1 MPSADGPDTESIAMV
16 DFAKTRSGTANLPAP
31 PQETTGLR
39 RRFSIRR
46 AWTHHREQTINDRNR
61 LESALLNVESDE
73 LYRQRRR
80 SSAVDMEMVAELL
93 EKDHLDTDTH
103 GISEIRDG
111 WFDAVYLKQRPL
123 DYQRLMR
130 HAESTLPAAF
140 AKDPPLSLHH
150 FLPKQRRQLR
160 SVFFKVMTTRSGV
173 RLFKASLAFF
183 IAYCLCLVPQVREWL
198 GRYNYIMVVSVII
211 NHPARPMG
219 PQLDGTI
226 LTILGTI
233 SGLAWGVIGLILSY
247 STVDARTG
255 YGAILALFFS
265 IFIAC
270 VAYIRAYWTR
280 FYQFS
285 ISAGIAMCY
294 SCLAEVNG
302 EQVRYIKFWSYGI
315 PWILGQAISLV
326 VNLAFLPD
334 AGSRA
339 LAETLHEAFFIM
351 QDALEIPRP
360 RNVLLRRS
368 LARVFVA
375 VGVAYRDLR
384 LDVSFTRYNPV
395 EVRELRNLIQGVIRS
410 ILLLKTE
417 TRLFESWDLPEAG
430 IVPVTV
436 TAFETIATDV
446 DGSAEASSGDTKT
459 MSEDDPDTLLRL
471 VALKLAAPTE
481 DMLLHMRS
489 VIRSCDAA
497 LMDMSGYRSALGPP
511 KDEAYDVD
519 QAKNLL
525 RKAIDDFDQADQEL
539 QLSGVLPDTRRIKE
553 VSNILVFTHHIRG
566 AAGSIDTLGVHV
578 SDMKQSAGRPK
589 FYLPTY
595 SLHMAIN
602 YANAQIRRDRGG
614 VSASNVKM
622 TFDDITTLIEA
633 IQSREHRPAPRSR
646 KSSISGATTPLERS
660 PTTMEAEEMPKP
672 ESKHNKFG
680 YQIWRILHRLQGFES
695 KYALK
700 VCMLTA
706 LLAIP
711 AWLEKSR
718 SWWNLQESWWA
729 VVMAWV
735 MVHPRIGG
743 NMQDLLMRALCVTLG
758 AVWAGVAYAARNGNP
773 YVMAV
778 FALIYML
785 PMLYRFT
792 QSSHPRS
799 GIAGCLSFSVIS
811 LALVT
816 ADEHQSAARM
826 AATRGL
832 AFLVGTVSAV
842 MINWILWPFV
852 SRHELRKALSSML
865 FFQSVLYRGVLS
877 KYVYYEEQ
885 KQPTKQD
892 IERSEM
898 LEGRLREGFVR
909 IRQLLIMTRHELRLR
924 SPFDPLPYS
933 ALADACENFFEHLIA
948 VRQAALNYDP
958 GYVRDNDAAAE
969 KLLSY
974 RRDAVACI
982 LSNLY
987 ILAGALKSDRK
998 VPRYLPSAAVARKRL
1013 LDRMAEIEAEELAAH
1028 KMHRRSTGLHI
1039 SLATNGKWAQVYGFA
1054 FNESLTGCV
1063 AQLEELER
1071 YTKLIVGEQGFD
1083 DEFRDDDSDTS
1094 DEEEDERIPHH
1105 K

>member
-1 MPSADGPDTESIAMV
+1 MINSTKSEFVARLFGQDALQTVTHPKERSTVMQATISSKPMRTPSVMSRKTARTARNQRVLQQKAAEEELEKLSENNSQAGGAAKAAASEQGASGQFLAALDNVTKAVADPSTNSYFV
-16 DFAKTRSGTANLPAP
+16 FCLKP
-31 PQETTGLR
+31 
-39 RRFSIRR
+39 
-46 AWTHHREQTINDRNR
+46 NDRR
-61 LESALLNVESDE
+61 IAS
-73 LYRQRRR
+73 Q
-80 SSAVDMEMVAELL
+80 
-93 EKDHLDTDTH
+93 
-103 GISEIRDG
+103 
-111 WFDAVYLKQRPL
+111 FDSK
-123 DYQRLMR
+123 
-130 HAESTLPAAF
+130 
-140 AKDPPLSLHH
+140 
-150 FLPKQRRQLR
+150 
-160 SVFFKVMTTRSGV
+160 
-173 RLFKASLAFF
+173 
-183 IAYCLCLVPQVREWL
+183 C
-198 GRYNYIMVVSVII
+198 
-211 NHPARPMG
+211 
-219 PQLDGTI
+219 LDGTI

-233 SGLAWGVIGLILSY
+233 SGLAWGVIGLVLSY

-270 VAYIRAYWTR
+270 AAYIRAYWTR

-339 LAETLHEAFFIM
+339 LAETLHEAFLIM
-351 QDALEIPRP
+351 QRTPWRFLDRATYSSGGPWP
-360 RNVLLRRS
+360 AS
-368 LARVFVA
+368 SWQLASHTA
-375 VGVAYRDLR
+375 TSASTYLSRDTTP
-384 LDVSFTRYNPV
+384 S
-395 EVRELRNLIQGVIRS
+395 
-410 ILLLKTE
+410 
-417 TRLFESWDLPEAG
+417 RLFERWDLPEAG

-446 DGSAEASSGDTKT
+446 DGSTEASSGDTKT
-459 MSEDDPDTLLRL
+459 MPGDDEDALLRL

-525 RKAIDDFDQADQEL
+525 RKAIDGFDQADQEL
-539 QLSGVLPDTRRIKE
+539 QLLGVLPDTLRIKE
-553 VSNILVFTHHIRG
+553 VSNILVFAHHIRG

-595 SLHMAIN
+595 SLHKAIN

-646 KSSISGATTPLERS
+646 KSSISGATIPPERS

-672 ESKHNKFG
+672 ESKHSKFG

-718 SWWNLQESWWA
+718 SWWNLEESWWA

-1013 LDRMAEIEAEELAAH
+1013 LDRMAEIEAEELAAQ
-1028 KMHRRSTGLHI
+1028 KMHVTSTGLHV
-1039 SLATNGKWAQVYGFA
+1039 SLASNGKWAQVYGFA

>member
-1 MPSADGPDTESIAMV
+1 MPTASTSDGFGTEGIAMV
-16 DFAKTRSGTANLPAP
+16 DFAKTKSGTAKVP
-31 PQETTGLR
+31 PPHEETTGLR

-46 AWTHHREQTINDRNR
+46 AWTHHRERTIENR
-61 LESALLNVESDE
+61 SRLDSALLSVDPDE

-80 SSAVDMEMVAELL
+80 SSALDMDMVAQLL

-123 DYQRLMR
+123 DYESLMR

-160 SVFFKVMTTRSGV
+160 SVFLKVMTTRSGV
-173 RLFKASLAFF
+173 RLFKAFLAFF

-233 SGLAWGVIGLILSY
+233 SGLGWGVIGLILSY

-302 EQVRYIKFWSYGI
+302 EQVNYVKFWSYGI
-315 PWILGQAISLV
+315 PWMLGQAISLV

-339 LAETLHEAFFIM
+339 LAETLHESFIIM

-360 RNVLLRRS
+360 RNQLLRRS
-368 LARVFVA
+368 LARVFVG

-384 LDVSFTRYNPV
+384 LDVSFTRFNPA
-395 EVRELRNLIQGVIRS
+395 EVRELRNLVQGVIRS
-410 ILLLKTE
+410 LLLLKTE
-417 TRLFESWDLPEAG
+417 TRLFESWDLPEG
-430 IVPVTV
+430 SVIPVTV
-436 TAFETIATDV
+436 TAFEMVTSEASAATDANL
-446 DGSAEASSGDTKT
+446 DGTSAKPV
-459 MSEDDPDTLLRL
+459 EDEDALLRL

-481 DMLLHMRS
+481 DMLLHMKS
-489 VIRSCDAA
+489 VLGCCDAA
-497 LMDMSGYRSALGPP
+497 LMNMSGYRSALGPP
-511 KDEAYDVD
+511 KDVSSDVD
-519 QAKNLL
+519 KAKDLL
-525 RKAIDDFDQADQEL
+525 RKAIDDFDRADHEL
-539 QLSGVLPDTRRIKE
+539 QMSGYLSATLRIQE
-553 VSNILVFTHHIRG
+553 IANLLVFTHHIRA
-566 AAGSIDTLGVHV
+566 AAGSIDALGVHV
-578 SDMKQSAGRPK
+578 SDMNQNSGRPK

-595 SLHMAIN
+595 SLHKAIN

-614 VSASNVKM
+614 VAASNVKM
-622 TFDDITTLIEA
+622 TFDDINTLIEA

-646 KSSISGATTPLERS
+646 KNSVSGTATPLERS
-660 PTTMEAEEMPKP
+660 PTAMETEETPKP
-672 ESKHNKFG
+672 VSRRNKIGF
-680 YQIWRILHRLQGFES
+680 QIWRVLHRLQGFES

-700 VCMLTA
+700 
-706 LLAIP
+706 
-711 AWLEKSR
+711 
-718 SWWNLQESWWA
+718 
-729 VVMAWV
+729 
-735 MVHPRIGG
+735 
-743 NMQDLLMRALCVTLG
+743 
-758 AVWAGVAYAARNGNP
+758 
-773 YVMAV
+773 
-778 FALIYML
+778 
-785 PMLYRFT
+785 
-792 QSSHPRS
+792 RS

-816 ADEHQSAARM
+816 AEGQQSAAHM
-826 AATRGL
+826 AVTRGV

-842 MINWILWPFV
+842 MINWVLWPFV
-852 SRHELRKALSSML
+852 SRHELRKAISSML
-865 FFQSVLYRGVLS
+865 FYQSVIYRSVVS
-877 KYVYYEEQ
+877 KYVYYEDQ

-933 ALADACENFFEHLIA
+933 ALADACEHFFEHLIA

-1013 LDRMAEIEAEELAAH
+1013 LDRMAEVESEVLAAQ
-1028 KMHRRSTGLHI
+1028 KQNKTSGLHI
-1039 SLATNGKWAQVYGFA
+1039 ALQNNGKWAQVYGYA

-1063 AQLEELER
+1063 AQLEEVER

-1083 DEFRDDDSDTS
+1083 DEFKEEDSDS
-1094 DEEEDERIPHH
+1094 SDDEEDGKGPHH
-1105 K
+1105 S